1 MKIPKYNIWEN
12 IIHKDN
18 WITYFWKID
27 SIEIINDRMVT
38 YNCWK
43 RNFLESEIKLA
54 VLEVRN
60 KKSEFY
66 WIYPFN

>member
-12 IIHKDN
+12 IVYKDEL
-18 WITYFWKID
+18 ITYFWKIE
-27 SIEIINDRMVT
+27 SIEIINNKMVT

-43 RNFLESEIKLA
+43 RNFLENEIKLA

-66 WIYPFN
+66 QVYPFN

>member
-12 IIHKDN
+12 IVYKDDL
-18 WITYFWKID
+18 ITYFWKID
-27 SIEIINDRMVT
+27 SIEIINNKMVT

-43 RNFLESEIKLA
+43 RNFIESEIKLA

>member
-12 IIHKDN
+12 IVYKDDL
-18 WITYFWKID
+18 ITYFWKIQ
-27 SIEIINDRMVT
+27 SIEIINNRMIM